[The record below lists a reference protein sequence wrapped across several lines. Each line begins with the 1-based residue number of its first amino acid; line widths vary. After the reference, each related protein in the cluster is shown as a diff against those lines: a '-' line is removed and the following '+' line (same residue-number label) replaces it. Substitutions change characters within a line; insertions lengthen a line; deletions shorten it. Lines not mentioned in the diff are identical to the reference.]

1 MAYNVAAFDHQYG
14 YDTLDT
20 LHNFFPEILY
30 DDTLFPSTLLRW
42 IRYRISVLFPAV
54 YMRHHNTYL
63 IYSST
68 ERQANFNSWLN
79 RTGAPRPNA
88 GAGAGAQAP
97 PSLPRALRV
106 RMPAPPTPMPTPR
119 LAAAPAPAPSPSVPA
134 PSVPA
139 PARAPA
145 PAPVTTAPPA
155 PSTPISFRN
164 SISIVPNAPARATL
178 INNRQSLPPV
188 RNTQEETND
197 ILSALLP
204 LFGLGVA
211 SANRNLSPL
220 LYGGDTALINMFN
233 MDMQDVAVVPT
244 YHQIELGST
253 IVAPTDVPVG
263 ENCAICQENHNTG
276 EWLRLHCRHYF
287 HTGCI
292 MPWFLRDVHCPVCR
306 TDVRDIDTPD
316 SGDDEAVL

>member
-1 MAYNVAAFDHQYG
+1 
-14 YDTLDT
+14 
-20 LHNFFPEILY
+20 
-30 DDTLFPSTLLRW
+30 
-42 IRYRISVLFPAV
+42 
-54 YMRHHNTYL
+54 
-63 IYSST
+63 
-68 ERQANFNSWLN
+68 
-79 RTGAPRPNA
+79 
-88 GAGAGAQAP
+88 
-97 PSLPRALRV
+97 
-106 RMPAPPTPMPTPR
+106 
-119 LAAAPAPAPSPSVPA
+119 
-134 PSVPA
+134 
-139 PARAPA
+139 
-145 PAPVTTAPPA
+145 VTTAPT
-155 PSTPISFRN
+155 TPISFRN
-164 SISIVPNAPARATL
+164 SISVVPNAPARATL

-188 RNTQEETND
+188 RNTQEEADD

-211 SANRNLSPL
+211 SSNRNLSPL

-253 IVAPTDVPVG
+253 IVAPADVPAG

-276 EWLRLHCRHYF
+276 EWLRLHSRHYF

-316 SGDDEAVL
+316 SGDEAAL